1 MQIHDDQ
8 SDHLSN
14 ASDISKASSILE
26 TSSLKDDNDDDS
38 VTQTLV
44 SLENESDVTGTPAQ
58 QQPAAVDIEEGIP
71 IEKTPEVAQEVAGTD
86 ADGQGEEEVRESDV

>member
-8 SDHLSN
+8 SDRLSN

-26 TSSLKDDNDDDS
+26 TSSLKDDNDDDG
-38 VTQTLV
+38 VTQT
-44 SLENESDVTGTPAQ
+44 LENESDVTGTPAQ

>member
-26 TSSLKDDNDDDS
+26 TSSLKDDNDDDG
-38 VTQTLV
+38 VTQT
-44 SLENESDVTGTPAQ
+44 LENESDVTGTPAQ